1 METVKSILIVED
13 NAGVRD
19 LVREY
24 LTEHGYQVR
33 VASDGHEGL
42 LDARHHRPDLVLL
55 DVMMPGMDGLEFLR
69 RFRAAEQVPVIF
81 LTARDAELDKVLG
94 LELGADD
101 YVTKPFSMAELLAR
115 VRAHLR
121 RSAEKPQGGVIRAG
135 ALTVDVAARTF
146 HVGEQRVDLTRSEF
160 ELMTALVRA
169 PGRVFTRSELLE
181 QLQED
186 HLGSERTI
194 DVHVRNLRAK
204 VEQEPGKPRLIET
217 VFGVGYR
224 LNAAAP

>member
-1 METVKSILIVED
+1 MTTVLIVED
-13 NAGVRD
+13 NAGVRE

-24 LTEHGYQVR
+24 LEEHGYRVR

-42 LDARHHRPDLVLL
+42 LEVRHHRPDLVLL

-69 RFRAAEQVPVIF
+69 RLRATEGMPVIL

-121 RSAEKPQGGVIRAG
+121 RNREKPQDAVLRAG
-135 ALTVDVAARTF
+135 ELELDPAARAF
-146 HVGEQRVDLTRSEF
+146 QVRGQRVDLTRSEF
-160 ELMTALVRA
+160 GLMAALMRV
-169 PGRVFTRSELLE
+169 PGRVFTRLELLE
-181 QLQED
+181 HLQED
-186 HLGSERTI
+186 ALGSERTI

-204 VEQEPGKPRLIET
+204 VEQVPGRPRLIET

-224 LNAAAP
+224 LNADLP